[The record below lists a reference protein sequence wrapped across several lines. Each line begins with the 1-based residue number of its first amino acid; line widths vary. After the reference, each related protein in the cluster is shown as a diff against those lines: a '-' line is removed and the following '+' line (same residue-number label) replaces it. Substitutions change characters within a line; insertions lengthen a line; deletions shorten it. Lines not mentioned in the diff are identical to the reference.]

1 VSTSPDPRRYLLTE
15 EESDQIFREEIAP
28 QLLAAG
34 VEQRQPVVVFVSGQ
48 PGAGKTR
55 TAMIK
60 RVLDERGGS
69 VVVNSDFYKPYHPE
83 FTRLMAEDDRNAAAY
98 TSLDGRRWMAKAESY
113 LIEHRSDVLIETTM
127 RDPGDFAEPAR
138 MFRDAGYRV
147 ETAILAV
154 PESLS
159 RLGILQRYEEQRR
172 DKGHGRLTLQSN
184 HDAAYAGVLAAAD
197 LIDREKLVDAVAVYR
212 RGNDLL
218 YANELTGEQQW
229 AVTPGTRAAINAE
242 RTRPWTDRQAASFTS
257 AIDALA
263 HRLPADLRPELDT
276 IVALATPNMSVPEIG
291 TEPPHRDADVAPAA
305 RYTAAAYPAST
316 RSAVIEAGDQSA
328 SPRAGTP
335 TNLGHGPST
344 QREHGSR

>member
-1 VSTSPDPRRYLLTE
+1 
-15 EESDQIFREEIAP
+15 
-28 QLLAAG
+28 
-34 VEQRQPVVVFVSGQ
+34 
-48 PGAGKTR
+48 
-55 TAMIK
+55 
-60 RVLDERGGS
+60 
-69 VVVNSDFYKPYHPE
+69 
-83 FTRLMAEDDRNAAAY
+83 
-98 TSLDGRRWMAKAESY
+98 
-113 LIEHRSDVLIETTM
+113 
-127 RDPGDFAEPAR
+127 
-138 MFRDAGYRV
+138 MFRDAGHRV

-316 RSAVIEAGDQSA
+316 RSAVIRAGDQSA

>member
-1 VSTSPDPRRYLLTE
+1 
-15 EESDQIFREEIAP
+15 
-28 QLLAAG
+28 
-34 VEQRQPVVVFVSGQ
+34 
-48 PGAGKTR
+48 
-55 TAMIK
+55 
-60 RVLDERGGS
+60 
-69 VVVNSDFYKPYHPE
+69 
-83 FTRLMAEDDRNAAAY
+83 
-98 TSLDGRRWMAKAESY
+98 
-113 LIEHRSDVLIETTM
+113 VLIETTM

-159 RLGILQRYEEQRR
+159 RLGIQRYEEQRR
-172 DKGHGRLTLQSN
+172 GKGHGRLTLQS
-184 HDAAYAGVLAAAD
+184 
-197 LIDREKLVDAVAVYR
+197 
-212 RGNDLL
+212 
-218 YANELTGEQQW
+218 T
-229 AVTPGTRAAINAE
+229 
-242 RTRPWTDRQAASFTS
+242 ASFTS

-335 TNLGHGPST
+335 TNLGRGPST